1 MAEDKNLYQ
10 DDAIV
15 LTVRDWQWQDRI
27 AMLLTKGK
35 GKMPVLAF
43 GAKRARQVWNAQLQP
58 LSFLHVSV
66 KLGSRIA
73 VLRAAERNNNLHLPD
88 GQLEA
93 MAYGAV
99 MAEAT
104 AGLLPDE
111 EPNTA
116 VFELLA
122 LAVPALA
129 VRNARLTALAYL
141 IQLLQLCGYTPD
153 FETCAHCQQPVAAR
167 PFRLEPLQGGVVC
180 GECEQGETAET
191 ATVTLLLQLGLLRF
205 TLDEKLVVRGRQ
217 LLEAEHFVYRFLQ
230 LQMDKPLQSLYFLQQ
245 LGRPLA
251 DG

>member
-35 GKMPVLAF
+35 GKIPVLAF
-43 GAKRARQVWNAQLQP
+43 GAKRTRQVWNAQLQP

-73 VLRAAERNNNLHLPD
+73 VLRAAERTNNLHLPD

-111 EPNTA
+111 EPNSA
-116 VFELLA
+116 VFDLLTA
-122 LAVPALA
+122 AVPALA

-141 IQLLQLCGYTPD
+141 IQLLQLCGYAPNYD
-153 FETCAHCQQPVAAR
+153 ICAHCQRPVAER
-167 PFRLEPLQGGVVC
+167 LFRLEPLQGGVVC
-180 GECEQGETAET
+180 GECEQGEITEAET
-191 ATVTLLLQLGLLRF
+191 VALLLQLGKLHFTVDERF
-205 TLDEKLVVRGRQ
+205 LVRGRQ
-217 LLEAEHFVYRFLQ
+217 LLEAERFVYRFLQ
-230 LQMDKPLQSLYFLQQ
+230 LQLDKPLQSLYFLQQ
-245 LGRPLA
+245 LSQPLA
-251 DG
+251 DS